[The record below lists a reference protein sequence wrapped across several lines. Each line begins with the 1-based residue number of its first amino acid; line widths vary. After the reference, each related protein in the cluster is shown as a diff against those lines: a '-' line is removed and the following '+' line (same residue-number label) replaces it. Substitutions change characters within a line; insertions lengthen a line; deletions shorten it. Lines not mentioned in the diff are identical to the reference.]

1 MKASRKQAAGSTH
14 IAAGDGQQPRK
25 HASGSRHASR
35 LQVVVRRKAD
45 AAARGAE
52 LIAAR
57 SSAQKREAAAR
68 DRQHWETRS
77 YRQALAGR
85 TAAGG

>member
-1 MKASRKQAAGSTH
+1 MRASCRQAAGSTH

-25 HASGSRHASR
+25 HAGGSRHASR
-35 LQVVVRRKAD
+35 LHVVVRRKAD

-57 SSAQKREAAAR
+57 SSAQKRAEARRSAKL
-68 DRQHWETRS
+68 QQETGS
-77 YRQALAGR
+77 IGKHAVTGR
-85 TAAGG
+85 H